1 MAAAAA
7 SSPFP
12 AASKLAAAHPPP
24 EGVKYAYGTAG
35 FRMRAELLDAAV
47 VRMGMLA
54 ALRAK
59 QTGKAVGVMV
69 TASHNPVAD
78 NGLKM
83 VDPSGGMLAASWE
96 VLAAKLANA
105 GIADVG
111 AELAAVAGEGACGD
125 AACEGAVVIVGR
137 DTRPSSPAL
146 ADLVAAGVASVGG
159 SVLDGGVVST
169 PQLHYLVGAS
179 NATAR
184 ACESARLGGLRPDV
198 DGYFA
203 RLATSYKACLAAAA
217 VDAAAAAPEQ
227 GTTII
232 DAADGV
238 GGPQAARTASDLAG
252 ALSWEVRNAGDSA
265 SLNDGCGAEFVQ
277 KGRTPPRGVDAA
289 SDALPGC
296 RICSL
301 DGDADRVVFHA
312 FVPAEGE
319 AGASWELVDG
329 DKLAALLAVTVGAL
343 LKRAGGQAARLSMG
357 VVQTAYANGAAT
369 RWVAARGLEV
379 ACAKTGVKFVHHA
392 AEAYDVGVY
401 FEANGHGTVVFSP
414 AALLAIDHEADAA
427 VAADPAVVSGAGAS
441 ERAAAAAAALAAGGD
456 AGAAVEAAVGAMTP
470 GAAAVAL
477 QALTVLINQF
487 VGDAIADAL
496 ACEAALRIGGAPFGR
511 WIAMYSD
518 LPSRQ
523 TKVRVA
529 DRLALTTVPDESRLE
544 APAALQAAIDEAV
557 KAVDCGRAFVR
568 PSGTEDVVRVY
579 AEAATVAAADEL
591 AAVVAR
597 AVFDLAGG
605 QGSRP

>member
-1 MAAAAA
+1 
-7 SSPFP
+7 
-12 AASKLAAAHPPP
+12 
-24 EGVKYAYGTAG
+24 
-35 FRMRAELLDAAV
+35 
-47 VRMGMLA
+47 MLA
-54 ALRAK
+54 AQSCRSALAPSGLDTPP
-59 QTGKAVGVMV
+59 QAVGVMV
-69 TASHNPVAD
+69 TASHNAVAD

-96 VLAAKLANA
+96 LLAATLANA
-105 GIADVG
+105 SIADVG
-111 AELAAVAGEGACGD
+111 SELAAVAGEGASGD
-125 AACEGAVVIVGR
+125 DACAGAVVIVGR

-184 ACESARLGGLRPDV
+184 DCESLRLGGLRPDV

-203 RLATSYKACLAAAA
+203 RLATSYKTCLAAAA
-217 VDAAAAAPEQ
+217 VDTAAAAEQQ
-227 GTTII
+227 GTTVI

-238 GGPQAARTASDLAG
+238 GGPQALRTAADLAG
-252 ALSWEVRNAGDSA
+252 ALSWEVRNTGS
-265 SLNDGCGAEFVQ
+265 STLLNDGCGAEFVQ
-277 KGRTPPRGVDAA
+277 KGRTPPRGVDPAV
-289 SDALPGC
+289 DILPGV
-296 RICSL
+296 RLCSL

-312 FVPAEGE
+312 FVPAEEGGE
-319 AGASWELVDG
+319 VARWELVDG
-329 DKLAALLAVTVGAL
+329 DKLAALLAVTVGSL
-343 LKRAGGQAARLSMG
+343 LKRAGGETAALSMG

-369 RWVAARGLEV
+369 RWVTGRGLEV

-414 AALLAIDHEADAA
+414 AALLAIDQVADAA
-427 VAADPAVVSGAGAS
+427 VAEEPELVSGAGAGG
-441 ERAAAAAAALAAGGD
+441 RAAAAAAALAAGGD
-456 AGAAVEAAVGAMTP
+456 AGVAVEAAVAAMTP

-487 VGDAIADAL
+487 VGDAVADAL
-496 ACEAALRIGGAPFGR
+496 ACEAALRIGGASFGR

-523 TKVRVA
+523 AKVCVA
-529 DRLALTTVPDESRLE
+529 DRLALTTVPDESRLVE
-544 APAALQAAIDEAV
+544 PKALQAAIDEAV
-557 KAVDCGRAFVR
+557 AAVDCGRAFVR